1 MKALSKKNRYKN
13 KRIKKEEKAI
23 ILINDGVCSIEAEV
37 DVLGIELKFTGNA
50 EITPE
55 LPEGWVMQ
63 GNTKKILMIGL
74 NGTPIKNQILF
85 TYVGYM
91 DIINVIVSN
100 DKGEQLSEIIKRNN
114 AQWGEQTFDFSIDT
128 TIWKDHKD
136 KKRFGKVKTTGYKLP
151 DYGLPKLD
159 KTKIKTKRRTST
171 SSYTTGGGS
180 SGGSGGY

>member
-1 MKALSKKNRYKN
+1 MKALSKKDRYKN

-23 ILINDGVCSIEAEV
+23 IVINDGICSIEADT

-55 LPEGWVMQ
+55 LPEGWIMQ

-74 NGTPIKNQILF
+74 NGVPIQNQILF
-85 TYVGYM
+85 SYVGYM

-100 DKGEQLSEIIKRNN
+100 DKGEQLSEIIRTDY

-136 KKRFGKVKTTGYKLP
+136 KKRFGKVKTTSYKLP

-159 KTKIKTKRRTST
+159 KTKKFTRKKRETSR
-171 SSYTTGGGS
+171 S
-180 SGGSGGY
+180 SGGY